1 MGRGVVIDVPHCEFS
16 EVVLSRWRGKHL
28 VSVEPADQADD
39 EADRRLAVHGERS
52 SIWRMSSTEAAE
64 RIDDQSLDFVYLNA
78 THDYASVK
86 LELERW
92 FDKVRVGGFL
102 AGNSYVDGDLFEG
115 DFGVRSAVN
124 EFFAAQDL
132 RVRTTV
138 LDAAVGLLVRGDR
151 RPALHVEATQ
161 PRLLTDSSA
170 DKRAGVPSQPE
181 VLAEFNRF
189 VLEDA
194 GCPRAG

>member
-1 MGRGVVIDVPHCEFS
+1 
-16 EVVLSRWRGKHL
+16 

-78 THDYASVK
+78 AHDYASVK
-86 LELERW
+86 GELERW
-92 FDKVRVGGFL
+92 FGKVRVGGFL

-138 LDAAVGLLVRGDR
+138 LDAPWVSWF
-151 RPALHVEATQ
+151 VEIGG
-161 PRLLTDSSA
+161 PPFMWKLPN
-170 DKRAGVPSQPE
+170 RAS
-181 VLAEFNRF
+181 
-189 VLEDA
+189 
-194 GCPRAG
+194 